1 MMGKLIMNHCNV
13 EILAKNLSHHN
24 IGFLRFNTKEEV
36 LAYFKNT
43 LSQAMQ
49 IAWGGSM
56 TLNECGIL
64 NYLRTEK
71 FPHLLDRDNPALEDE
86 ARVEIER
93 KTFFCDVYLTSA
105 NALTED
111 GLIVN
116 IDGGGNRVA
125 ATIFGPKQ
133 VYFVVGINKLVKDY
147 DAAIHR
153 IQNFVAQ
160 KNAERLGLSP
170 PCVKTMACQNC
181 ASPHRICNYFTAI
194 KRDYRPNRTHVL
206 LVNEKLGL

>member
-1 MMGKLIMNHCNV
+1 MFEDIINAFKKKNIDVIAVKTSEEACTK
-13 EILAKNLSHHN
+13 ILEMIPLKSKV
-24 IGFLRFNTKEEV
+24 G
-36 LAYFKNT
+36 Y
-43 LSQAMQ
+43 S
-49 IAWGGSM
+49 GSM
-56 TLNECGIL
+56 TLEKIGIL
-64 NYLRTEK
+64 NKLRNHDCV
-71 FPHLLDRDNPALEDE
+71 FYDRDKVTKYTKDSYQLGHLAQHADYFL
-86 ARVEIER
+86 
-93 KTFFCDVYLTSA
+93 SSS
-105 NALTED
+105 NAITKD
-111 GLIVN
+111 GKIVN
-116 IDGGGNRVA
+116 RDKTGNRVSSM
-125 ATIFGPKQ
+125 IYGPEH
-133 VYFVVGINKLVKDY
+133 VIIVVGKNKIVKDY